1 MFSWYK
7 ILHFLYKNYPKS
19 IIIKI
24 ICKIIGL
31 NRKYILQNLINHKS
45 DTFFSLKMNSSS
57 IGFFSHRA
65 KVVRIFFDEIVIDY
79 NLKICVCD
87 IVWNNHSISS
97 VKWKYGEKN
106 NFLNY
111 WIQIVHI
118 SPCPA
123 YVSSPSITPIS
134 PI

>member
-1 MFSWYK
+1 M
-7 ILHFLYKNYPKS
+7 
-19 IIIKI
+19 KI

-87 IVWNNHSISS
+87 IV
-97 VKWKYGEKN
+97 
-106 NFLNY
+106 
-111 WIQIVHI
+111 
-118 SPCPA
+118 
-123 YVSSPSITPIS
+123 
-134 PI
+134 